1 MKISE
6 KLKLYR
12 VKNNFTQT
20 QIAAALGIDRSTYS
34 YYELGKTVP
43 SVGMLSK
50 IAKIFNTDV
59 FDLLEG
65 EQTVE
70 HMNTSGSSY
79 SAAGEKN
86 FSSATLSGAEK
97 ELVILFRQLDESSK
111 NELIKRAEALKEK
124 QYENME

>member
-50 IAKIFNTDV
+50 SQKFSIPMFLTFSRESKRSNT
-59 FDLLEG
+59 
-65 EQTVE
+65 
-70 HMNTSGSSY
+70 
-79 SAAGEKN
+79 
-86 FSSATLSGAEK
+86 
-97 ELVILFRQLDESSK
+97 
-111 NELIKRAEALKEK
+111 
-124 QYENME
+124 

>member
-50 IAKIFNTDV
+50 IAKIFLQNTR
-59 FDLLEG
+59 
-65 EQTVE
+65 
-70 HMNTSGSSY
+70 
-79 SAAGEKN
+79 SA
-86 FSSATLSGAEK
+86 
-97 ELVILFRQLDESSK
+97 Q
-111 NELIKRAEALKEK
+111 
-124 QYENME
+124 